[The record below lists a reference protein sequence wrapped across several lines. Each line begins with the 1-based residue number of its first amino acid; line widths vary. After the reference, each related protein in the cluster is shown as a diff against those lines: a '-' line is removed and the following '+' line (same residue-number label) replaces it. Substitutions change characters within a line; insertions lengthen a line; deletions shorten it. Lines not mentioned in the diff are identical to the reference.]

1 MMQKNDDPE
10 ILLMGLVKFSQRTD
24 IDRQMAKEERNDT
37 IKKYRMAQDQMFNKK
52 PGDKDQKALKD
63 FKAKLEE
70 LSMRRTKMLQSSS
83 ELTKVNKMLIQ
94 IEHNVLN
101 GIVNNYS

>member
-1 MMQKNDDPE
+1 
-10 ILLMGLVKFSQRTD
+10 
-24 IDRQMAKEERNDT
+24 
-37 IKKYRMAQDQMFNKK
+37 
-52 PGDKDQKALKD
+52 LKD